1 MLLVSADITTVR
13 ITSGDITAVTISNAS
28 SNLVVASDI
37 TAVTV
42 QQTASSV
49 LSSVP
54 ATITVPSFAFATS
67 APSDIAR
74 SSSVGVSLLAAREDH
89 IHSAANLLMDGGNY

>member
-1 MLLVSADITTVR
+1 MSADITTVR
-13 ITSGDITAVTISNAS
+13 ITSGDITAVTISSAS